1 MPQVSL
7 LAKFRVH
14 EGKGEE
20 LIAAFRTL
28 FEQVEK
34 EPGTVLYVMNR
45 AKDDPDLFWFSELYG
60 DDDAFAAHGS
70 SDAMAKAMPTG
81 PAHREVG
88 AGPRRARLG
97 EGSS

>member
-7 LAKFRVH
+7 LATFRVH

-34 EPGTVLYVMNR
+34 EPGTLLYVMNR
-45 AKDDPDLFWFSELYG
+45 QG
-60 DDDAFAAHGS
+60 
-70 SDAMAKAMPTG
+70 
-81 PAHREVG
+81 
-88 AGPRRARLG
+88 
-97 EGSS
+97 